1 MINHDKALRLIN
13 NSVYGN
19 FGRNPDCLTQT
30 QVVINGQLFIKSL
43 KEKLKINDIR
53 SINVNTDGIS
63 IKLPRDKPD
72 VCKNIINHS
81 NDINKTNVDYEECK

>member
-43 KEKLKINDIR
+43 KEKLKISNTNNIT
-53 SINVNTDGIS
+53 INSD
-63 IKLPRDKPD
+63 D
-72 VCKNIINHS
+72 IINDKS
-81 NDINKTNVDYEECK
+81 R

>member
-19 FGRNPDCLTQT
+19 FGRNPNCLTQT

-43 KEKLKINDIR
+43 KEKLKISNTNNIT
-53 SINVNTDGIS
+53 INSD
-63 IKLPRDKPD
+63 D
-72 VCKNIINHS
+72 IINDKS
-81 NDINKTNVDYEECK
+81 R

>member
-19 FGRNPDCLTQT
+19 FGRSPDCLTQT

-43 KEKLKINDIR
+43 KEKLKISNTNNIT
-53 SINVNTDGIS
+53 INSD
-63 IKLPRDKPD
+63 D
-72 VCKNIINHS
+72 IINDKS
-81 NDINKTNVDYEECK
+81 R